1 MGCKAI
7 KHPVKLIKVDQLWEA
22 LRVVGVR
29 SFLYILRSR
38 PKNWSKI
45 ARFATSR
52 GRRSPIFRQA
62 SVAQS
67 EHSSL
72 TWQNVIASQPLAK
85 LTLLKAQKQA
95 IPNHF
100 YRKMTQRPKTE
111 DLCRPPCKPRR
122 PPKSNGKLLCRL
134 LDRDVAARKPCKKS
148 AAGAEFDSFPVV
160 LRRRCGLWRG
170 EGGTDRRC

>member
-1 MGCKAI
+1 MGSPSSGWSSLVFIHFALTAQ
-7 KHPVKLIKVDQLWEA
+7 KLVEN
-22 LRVVGVR
+22 R
-29 SFLYILRSR
+29 SLCYISW
-38 PKNWSKI
+38 PKI
-45 ARFATSR
+45 AHFSTSVCR
-52 GRRSPIFRQA
+52 TVRALIA
-62 SVAQS
+62 DLA
-67 EHSSL
+67 
-72 TWQNVIASQPLAK
+72 NVIASQPLAK

-160 LRRRCGLWRG
+160 LCRRCGLWRG